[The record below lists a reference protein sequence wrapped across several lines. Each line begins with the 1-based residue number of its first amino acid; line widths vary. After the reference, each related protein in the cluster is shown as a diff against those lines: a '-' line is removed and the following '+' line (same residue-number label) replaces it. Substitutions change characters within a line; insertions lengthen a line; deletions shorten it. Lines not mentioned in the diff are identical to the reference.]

1 MSHKVTPSDNY
12 SFPKKVWIA
21 GGIISLIVVLLLIV
35 KSVFSVLLLLFAAVL
50 IAVFF
55 RGLSGLIQRKTKWN
69 ETVCLIIAIVGAL
82 LILISLFGMIGIRVQ
97 SQFSELSDQLPEY
110 IQNARAQLDKTMV
123 GQRIVEKLSQPETVQ
138 KLEQFGATFFSST
151 FGILGD
157 IYIVLFLGI
166 FFTTS
171 PRTYTGGI
179 VQLVPLPGRN
189 KARDVFEKLNSNLKK
204 WLKGQ
209 LFAML
214 VIFTLTAIGLLIIGV
229 PLWLPLAILAGLLNF
244 IPNFGP
250 IIAMVPAV
258 LVAFL
263 KGPDTALIVAILYI
277 LIQTLESNLITPQVQ
292 KKLVDIPPALGII
305 AQLLIGVFTGGWGLL
320 LATPLI
326 LVLMTLVQELYTK
339 PMNEAEDEERK
350 QKEAAAQAKKL
361 ESEASGGM
369 VSSR

>member
-1 MSHKVTPSDNY
+1 MFLSAAAQYQLSIMAQQVSPSNKHY
-12 SFPKKVWIA
+12 SFPQKVWIA
-21 GGIISLIVVLLLIV
+21 GGIISLIVVLLLLI

-55 RGLSGLIQRKTKWN
+55 RGLAGLIQRKTKWN
-69 ETVCLIIAIVGAL
+69 PTVCLILAIVGAL
-82 LILISLFGMIGIRVQ
+82 LILFSLFWLIGSRVQ
-97 SQFSELSDQLPEY
+97 SQFDELSEQLPEY
-110 IQNARAQLDKTMV
+110 VQNAKAQLDNSVV
-123 GQRIVEKLSQPETVQ
+123 GRRIVEKISDPETGRKV
-138 KLEQFGATFFSST
+138 EQFASTFFSST

-157 IYIVLFLGI
+157 VYIVLFLGI
-166 FFTTS
+166 FFTSS
-171 PRTYTGGI
+171 PQTYIGGI
-179 VQLVPLPGRN
+179 VQLVPVPARN
-189 KARDVFEKLNSNLKK
+189 RARDVIEKLNSNLKK

-209 LFAML
+209 LFAMF
-214 VIFTLTAIGLLIIGV
+214 VIFSLTAIGLLIIGI

-263 KGPDTALIVAILYI
+263 KGPETALIVAILYI

-326 LVLMTLVQELYTK
+326 LVIMTLVQELYTN
-339 PMNEAEDEERK
+339 PMNQAEEENH
-350 QKEAAAQAKKL
+350 L
-361 ESEASGGM
+361 
-369 VSSR
+369 